1 MKKHEE
7 EIKIREYIIQ
17 KAHKGEKI
25 TAEERLW
32 LQTHSVYNWKLDYPY
47 YNVVIENIEPSKWY
61 KLKIIIESINYDN
74 YLRYALHIHDK
85 EGKIIG
91 DGIITDINGNI
102 TKKKFVKMLVFDVN
116 PNETNEVYIYSSIG
130 ALSIVYGCDYYDPLV
145 KLHKRELSSTW
156 NPNFA
161 MVREEI
167 KDNKV
172 RYRCKSPLSD
182 SFDALVFTVEWIPA
196 NEEELE
202 EIKLRLKK

>member
-7 EIKIREYIIQ
+7 ELKTREQIMN
-17 KAHKGEKI
+17 KDKI
-25 TAEERLW
+25 TKEDRLW
-32 LQTHSVYNWKLDYPY
+32 LITHSLYNWKLGYPY
-47 YNVVIENIEPSKWY
+47 YNDVIENIEPSKWY
-61 KLKIIIESINYDN
+61 KLKMIVEAINYDN

-91 DGIITDINGNI
+91 DGIITDINGNV

-145 KLHKRELSSTW
+145 KLHKRELSSTG
-156 NPNFA
+156 NALFA
-161 MVREEI
+161 MIREEI

-182 SFDALVFTVEWIPA
+182 SFDALVFTAEWIPA

>member
-1 MKKHEE
+1 MKKYEE
-7 EIKIREYIIQ
+7 EIRIREQIMN
-17 KAHKGEKI
+17 KDKI
-25 TAEERLW
+25 AKEDRLW
-32 LQTHSVYNWKLDYPY
+32 LITHSVYNWKLGYPY
-47 YNVVIENIEPSKWY
+47 YNVVIENIELRKWY
-61 KLKIIIESINYDN
+61 KLKMIVESINYDN
-74 YLRYALHIHDK
+74 YLRYALHIRDK

-91 DGIITDINGNI
+91 DGIITDINGNV
-102 TKKKFVKMLVFDVN
+102 TKKKFVKMLVFDAN
-116 PNETNEVYIYSSIG
+116 LNETNEVYIYSSIG

-182 SFDALVFTVEWIPA
+182 SFDALVFTVEWTPA

>member
-1 MKKHEE
+1 MKKYEE
-7 EIKIREYIIQ
+7 ELKIREEIMNKIFD
-17 KAHKGEKI
+17 GEKI
-25 TAEERLW
+25 TKEERLW
-32 LQTHSVYNWKLDYPY
+32 LVTHSLYNWKLGYPY
-47 YNVVIENIEPSKWY
+47 YNDVIETIEPSKWY

-102 TKKKFVKMLVFDVN
+102 TKKKFVKMLVFDAN
-116 PNETNEVYIYSSIG
+116 QNEINEVYIYSSIG
-130 ALSIVYGCDYYDPLV
+130 KISFLYGCDFYDEKV
-145 KLHKRELSSTW
+145 NLHKRELSS
-156 NPNFA
+156 NGDARFA
-161 MVREEI
+161 IIREEI

-182 SFDALVFTVEWIPA
+182 SFDALVFTAEWIPA

>member
-7 EIKIREYIIQ
+7 ELKTREQIMN
-17 KAHKGEKI
+17 KDKI
-25 TAEERLW
+25 TKEDRLW
-32 LQTHSVYNWKLDYPY
+32 LITHSLYNWKLGYPY
-47 YNVVIENIEPSKWY
+47 YNDVIENIEPSKWY
-61 KLKIIIESINYDN
+61 KLKMIVEAINYDN

-102 TKKKFVKMLVFDVN
+102 TKKKFVKMLVFDAN
-116 PNETNEVYIYSSIG
+116 PNEINEVYIYSSIG

-161 MVREEI
+161 MIREEI
-167 KDNKV
+167 EDNKV

-182 SFDALVFTVEWIPA
+182 SFDALVFTAEWIPA

>member
-7 EIKIREYIIQ
+7 ELKTREQIMN
-17 KAHKGEKI
+17 KDKI
-25 TAEERLW
+25 TKEDRLW
-32 LQTHSVYNWKLDYPY
+32 LITHSLYNWKLGYPY
-47 YNVVIENIEPSKWY
+47 YNDVIENIEPSKWY
-61 KLKIIIESINYDN
+61 KLKMIVEAINYDN

-91 DGIITDINGNI
+91 DGIITDINGNV

-161 MVREEI
+161 MIREEI
-167 KDNKV
+167 EDNKV

-182 SFDALVFTVEWIPA
+182 SFDALVFTAEWIPA